1 MEAAMREGQ
10 HVGEWNVSVAV
21 AAKAAK
27 LDKKKLLARA
37 KSPEIEKRVRKAT
50 AELVNIL
57 DALQKKSA
65 SGTQP
70 SVFSEITDDDID
82 NLFND

>member
-1 MEAAMREGQ
+1 MGQ
-10 HVGEWNVSVAV
+10 RVIMVVLFDERSSLGLVR
-21 AAKAAK
+21 
-27 LDKKKLLARA
+27 L
-37 KSPEIEKRVRKAT
+37 RVRKAT
-50 AELVNIL
+50 TDLVKVL
-57 DALQKKSA
+57 DALAKKSA

>member
-1 MEAAMREGQ
+1 MR
-10 HVGEWNVSVAV
+10 
-21 AAKAAK
+21 
-27 LDKKKLLARA
+27 L
-37 KSPEIEKRVRKAT
+37 RVRKAT
-50 AELVNIL
+50 AELVNVL
-57 DALQKKSA
+57 DLLAKKSA